1 MELTETIPHRPQKRW
16 LARVYFAIKA
26 SSISTSVSDVF
37 SPEEQRRHFFFERMA
52 KDLPPF
58 IN

>member
-26 SSISTSVSDVF
+26 SSISTSVSDGV
-37 SPEEQRRHFFFERMA
+37 SAEEERRHFF
-52 KDLPPF
+52 
-58 IN
+58 